1 MCDLWPLMLKVAK
14 YLLHV
19 NRHNYCCTTIYVSGI
34 SSEPRKEVTQVL
46 ISLNIFYTIGII
58 FRVKVHTIFIRLS
71 AAAFISFSVIRG
83 QLLFLSSTNPFNLL
97 QTIETECYQSLQKCI
112 KISFELHLQLPC
124 SFLFEFT
131 ITRFLRPSVKFNQ
144 TPHHGCGVHLFL
156 LSRAVFN
163 RINVVKTVFS
173 PRLYDKVSLCFSPRW
188 RSRIFVDICDNNI
201 DITIIINSL
210 PEMKQN
216 GRNAT

>member
-1 MCDLWPLMLKVAK
+1 MLKVAK

-97 QTIETECYQSLQKCI
+97 QTIETEVFKNVSKY
-112 KISFELHLQLPC
+112 
-124 SFLFEFT
+124 
-131 ITRFLRPSVKFNQ
+131 R
-144 TPHHGCGVHLFL
+144 
-156 LSRAVFN
+156 LSCMYNYLAVFCLN
-163 RINVVKTVFS
+163 
-173 PRLYDKVSLCFSPRW
+173 L
-188 RSRIFVDICDNNI
+188 
-201 DITIIINSL
+201 
-210 PEMKQN
+210 Q
-216 GRNAT
+216 